1 MDAKTGEMGGCPMGQ
16 GDGGVRALLGRT
28 NRDWWPEMLAT
39 EILNPN
45 GPTNPLGEEF
55 DYAEAFKKIDYQGL
69 KNDLTALMTDSQP
82 WWPAD
87 YGHYG
92 PFFIRMAWHAAGTYR
107 TADGRGGANSGQ
119 QRFAPLDSWPDNGN
133 LDKARRLLWPI
144 KQKYGEQISWADLFI
159 LAGNVAIESMGGPT
173 FGFGGGRADVFEP
186 ERDIYWGSE
195 DKWVNQGVQTRISPE
210 HGMQQIEGPLAAIQM
225 GLIYVNPEGPQGNP
239 HDDEGM
245 ARDMRETFA
254 RMAMNDEETVALTAG
269 GHTFGKAHGNGDPS
283 KLGAAPAGADLAA
296 QGFGWVSTNNS
307 GCGEHTVTSG
317 IEGAWTNTPVEWSK
331 NYFRLLLDY
340 DYELVQSPAGANQWQ
355 PINQKEEDM
364 APAAWDPSKKV
375 PTMMT
380 TADMALKRDPGYR
393 KVSEKFRDDH
403 EAFKDAFARA
413 WFKLTHRDM
422 GPKARYL
429 GPEVPAEDLIW
440 QDPIPAGTKPSDVD
454 VAAVRAKIADSG
466 LTVSQLV
473 KTAWASASTYRKS
486 DHRGGANG
494 ARIRLAPQ
502 KDWDV
507 NEPAELKKVLDTL
520 DRLRGNVSMADAIV
534 LGGVVGLEMAG
545 AKNVPFTGGR
555 GDATEEQTD
564 ADSFKWLEPEADAF
578 RNYVGKKK
586 LAVKTEEMMLD
597 RASLLGLS
605 VPEMTVLIGGLRVL
619 GANHGERGHGHFTK
633 RPGQLTN
640 DFFVNLLDM
649 TNVWKAV
656 EGSNDEEYVATDRKG
671 GGECW
676 RGTRADLI
684 FGSNAELRAV
694 CEVYAQ
700 KGGQDKFVK
709 DFIKAWTK
717 VMNADRFDL
726 PQDGRKV
733 EAIGIATPVMAK

>member
-1 MDAKTGEMGGCPMGQ
+1 MDAKTGSMEGGCPI
-16 GDGGVRALLGRT
+16 DHGGVRALLGRT
-28 NRDWWPEMLAT
+28 NKDWWPEMLAT

-45 GPTNPLGEEF
+45 GPSDPHGGDF
-55 DYAEAFKKIDYQGL
+55 DYAEAFNALDYKAL
-69 KNDLTALMTDSQP
+69 KADLTALMTDSQP

-144 KQKYGEQISWADLFI
+144 KQKYGKDISWADLFI
-159 LAGNVAIESMGGPT
+159 LTGNVAIESMGGPV

-195 DKWVNQGVQTRISPE
+195 DKWVNEGVQTRIAPE
-210 HGMQQIEGPLAAIQM
+210 HGMHELEGPLAAIQM
-225 GLIYVNPEGPQGNP
+225 GLIYVNPEGPGGNP
-239 HDDEGM
+239 DPLQS
-245 ARDMRETFA
+245 ARDIKETFH
-254 RMAMNDEETVALTAG
+254 RMAMNHEETVALTAG
-269 GHTFGKAHGNGDPS
+269 GHTFGKAHGNGDAS
-283 KLGAAPAGADLAA
+283 TLGKAPAGGDLAA
-296 QGFGWVSTNNS
+296 QGFGWVS
-307 GCGEHTVTSG
+307 GEEHGGIGEHTVTSG
-317 IEGAWTNTPVEWSK
+317 IEGSWVNTPTSWSE

-340 DYELVQSPAGANQWQ
+340 EYELVKSPAGAQQWQ
-355 PINQKEEDM
+355 PINQKPEDM

-380 TADMALKRDPGYR
+380 TADMALKMDPEFR
-393 KVSEKFRDDH
+393 KISEKFRNDH

-422 GPKARYL
+422 GPKIRYL

-440 QDPIPAGTKPSDVD
+440 QDPVPAGATPSDAEVK
-454 VAAVRAKIADSG
+454 AVKDKIAASG
-466 LTVSQLV
+466 LTVSQLI

-494 ARIRLAPQ
+494 ARVALSPQ
-502 KDWDV
+502 KDWEV
-507 NEPAELKKVLDTL
+507 NEPAMLAKVIDTL
-520 DRLRGNVSMADAIV
+520 NGLRGSMSLADAIV
-534 LGGVVGLEMAG
+534 LGGVVGLEKAG
-545 AKNVPFTGGR
+545 AAGVPFTGGR
-555 GDATEEQTD
+555 GDATQDQTD
-564 ADSFKWLEPEADAF
+564 ADSFAVMEPEADAF
-578 RNYVGKKK
+578 RNYLGKKK
-586 LAVKTEEMMLD
+586 LSVKTEEMMLD

-605 VPEMTVLIGGLRVL
+605 VPEMVVLIGGLRVL

-633 RPGQLTN
+633 RSGQLTN
-640 DFFVNLLDM
+640 DFFVNLYDM
-649 TNVWKAV
+649 TNVWKVV
-656 EGSNDEEYVATDRKG
+656 EGSNDEEYVATDRAS
-671 GGECW
+671 GGETW
-676 RGTRADLI
+676 RATRADLI

-694 CEVYAQ
+694 GEVYAE
-700 KGGQDKFVK
+700 KGGEEKFKK
-709 DFIKAWTK
+709 DFVKAWTK

-726 PQDGRKV
+726 
-733 EAIGIATPVMAK
+733 TFAKYH